1 MDGAKSHEASMG
13 KKLYAGDIFPNL
25 MVHVASGRTFD
36 LKSNL
41 EANYNIVLF
50 YRGHW

>member
-1 MDGAKSHEASMG
+1 MG
-13 KKLYAGDIFPNL
+13 KKLYAGDPFPDLTVNT
-25 MVHVASGRTFD
+25 VGGGTFD

-41 EANYNIVLF
+41 DAKYNIVLL